1 MGSGGRHR
9 STDGGDAA
17 QPVAA
22 GSPRA
27 AATLDE
33 RGRELLER
41 LVQLALAGLPLMY
54 RAESDIFAHT
64 RAFQLHNRVLHGE
77 LRGTSPRYSAIV
89 ALGANWLPEASQPGV
104 LGGHRLVDFVG
115 LLVKRLD
122 GIENLG
128 DAALICWAA
137 AQSGH
142 SGLPRALA
150 RLRQLDQPGRPAY
163 VVEAAWVVAALAAA
177 RRLADVEA
185 PLSAARERLL
195 GCAVPGSPV
204 FPHITGP

>member
-1 MGSGGRHR
+1 MAPGGVVGVGPEGEVPVAFQPVASERASESSGASDAAGGMGSGGRHR

-17 QPVAA
+17 QPVAS

-89 ALGANWLPEASQPGV
+89 ALGANWLPEA
-104 LGGHRLVDFVG
+104 
-115 LLVKRLD
+115 
-122 GIENLG
+122 
-128 DAALICWAA
+128 
-137 AQSGH
+137 
-142 SGLPRALA
+142 
-150 RLRQLDQPGRPAY
+150 
-163 VVEAAWVVAALAAA
+163 
-177 RRLADVEA
+177 
-185 PLSAARERLL
+185 
-195 GCAVPGSPV
+195 
-204 FPHITGP
+204 